1 MAKQNR
7 PTGMLGFTFVW
18 LGQIVSVLASGMT
31 TFAFT
36 IYMYQQTHSAT
47 AMGFVQVAYI
57 TPFLIMSPIAGV
69 MVDRYDRKL
78 MMMVSD
84 IAGGLA
90 SLIMLMLYA
99 TGHLQF
105 WHLYIA
111 SAVKGIGTTFQWPAY
126 SAAISMMIPKEQY
139 GRANGMMSLVE
150 AGPGVV
156 SPLLAGALLPFIGIS
171 GILIADTLTFAV
183 AIISLLL
190 VHIPNPVRRAKDND
204 SKESFWQQAIFGFK
218 YIFARPSLLGLQL
231 VFFFSNLFAGIGI
244 AVLAPMI
251 LARTG
256 QNSVALGSVE
266 SAGAVGAVIGG
277 IAMSAWGGFQRRVHG
292 VLLGLAFA
300 SFFEGILLGL
310 GRTTTMWIPM
320 MFLTGLVVPLVNGSN
335 QAIWQAKVAPDL
347 QGRVFSSRRLIAW
360 LTNPISPIIGGTTAD
375 YLLEPMMKNQS
386 NGFARLLE
394 PVFGSGPGSG
404 MALLLVLCGFIGT
417 FSALGGYFFHMVRDA
432 EDILPDHDATPVAAP
447 EDQSKPDLIPNN

>member
-1 MAKQNR
+1 MSNQNR

-18 LGQIVSVLASGMT
+18 LGQIISVLASGMT

-47 AMGFVQVAYI
+47 AMGLVQVAYI

-90 SLIMLMLYA
+90 SLIMLILLV

-105 WHLYIA
+105 WHLYVA
-111 SAVKGIGTTFQWPAY
+111 SVVKGIGTTFQWPAY
-126 SAAISMMIPKEQY
+126 SAAISIMIPKQQY

-156 SPLLAGALLPFIGIS
+156 SPLLAGSLLPFIGIS
-171 GILIADTLTFAV
+171 GILLADTLTFAV
-183 AIISLLL
+183 AILSLLL
-190 VHIPNPVRRAKDND
+190 VYIQNPTLRTED
-204 SKESFWQQAIFGFK
+204 SESRESFWQQAIFGFK

-244 AVLAPMI
+244 VVLAPMV

-266 SAGAVGAVIGG
+266 SAAAVGMVIGG
-277 IAMSAWGGFQRRVHG
+277 IAMSAWGGFKRRVHG
-292 VLLGLAFA
+292 VLLGMIFTAIFTNL
-300 SFFEGILLGL
+300 LLGL
-310 GRTTTMWIPM
+310 GSTTAIWIPA
-320 MFLTGLVVPLVNGSN
+320 MFLGGLFIPFINGSN
-335 QAIWQAKVAPDL
+335 QAIWQAKVPPDL

-375 YLLEPMMKNQS
+375 YLLEPMMKSQS
-386 NGFARLLE
+386 NGFARLME
-394 PVFGSGPGSG
+394 PAFGSGPGSG
-404 MALLLVLCGFIGT
+404 MAVLIFLCGFGGILAGL
-417 FSALGGYFFHMVRDA
+417 SGYFVRWVRDA
-432 EDILPDHDATPVAAP
+432 EDILPDHDATPVTNP
-447 EDQSKPDLIPNN
+447 DDQTKPDLIPNN

>member
-1 MAKQNR
+1 MSNQNR

-18 LGQIVSVLASGMT
+18 LGQIISVLASGMT

-47 AMGFVQVAYI
+47 AMGLVQVAYI

-90 SLIMLMLYA
+90 SLIMLILLV

-105 WHLYIA
+105 WHLYVA
-111 SAVKGIGTTFQWPAY
+111 SVVKGIGTTFQWPAY
-126 SAAISMMIPKEQY
+126 SAAISIMIPKQQY

-156 SPLLAGALLPFIGIS
+156 SPLLAGSLLPFIGIS
-171 GILIADTLTFAV
+171 GILLADTLTFAV
-183 AIISLLL
+183 AILSLLL
-190 VHIPNPVRRAKDND
+190 VYIPNPTRRTED
-204 SKESFWQQAIFGFK
+204 SESRESFWQQAIFGFK

-244 AVLAPMI
+244 VVLAPMV

-266 SAGAVGAVIGG
+266 SAAAVGMVIGG
-277 IAMSAWGGFQRRVHG
+277 IAMSAWGGFKRRVHG
-292 VLLGLAFA
+292 VLLGMIFTAIFTNL
-300 SFFEGILLGL
+300 LLGL
-310 GRTTTMWIPM
+310 GSTTAIWIPA
-320 MFLTGLVVPLVNGSN
+320 MFLGGLFIPFINGSN
-335 QAIWQAKVAPDL
+335 QAIWQAKVPPDL

-375 YLLEPMMKNQS
+375 YLLEPMMKSQS
-386 NGFARLLE
+386 NGFARLME
-394 PVFGSGPGSG
+394 PAFGSGPGSG
-404 MALLLVLCGFIGT
+404 MAVLIFLCGFGGILAGL
-417 FSALGGYFFHMVRDA
+417 SGYFVRWVRDA
-432 EDILPDHDATPVAAP
+432 EDILPDHDATPVTNP
-447 EDQSKPDLIPNN
+447 DDQTKPDLIPNN

>member
-1 MAKQNR
+1 MKTTDKR
-7 PTGMLGFTFVW
+7 PSGMFAFTLVW

-69 MVDRYDRKL
+69 MVDRYDRKI

-90 SLIMLMLYA
+90 SLIMLILYA

-111 SAVKGIGTTFQWPAY
+111 SVIKGLGTTFQWPAY
-126 SAAISMMIPKEQY
+126 SAAISTMLPKEQY

-150 AGPGVV
+150 AGPGVFA
-156 SPLLAGALLPFIGIS
+156 PLMAGALLPFIGVS
-171 GILIADTLTFAV
+171 GILLIDTITFAIAILTLAVVFIPAPIRTV
-183 AIISLLL
+183 AGQEAEG
-190 VHIPNPVRRAKDND
+190 N
-204 SKESFWQQAIFGFK
+204 FWREALFGFK

-231 VFFFSNLFAGIGI
+231 VFFLGNLFAGIGFT
-244 AVLAPMI
+244 VLAPMV
-251 LARTG
+251 LARTA
-256 QNSVALGSVE
+256 QSTVALGSVE
-266 SAGAVGAVIGG
+266 SAGAIAGVVGGVL
-277 IAMSAWGGFQRRVHG
+277 MSAWGGFKRRVHG
-292 VLLGLAFA
+292 VLLGWIIN
-300 SFFEGILLGL
+300 GIGMAVVGFSGGL
-310 GRTTTMWIPM
+310 PIWI
-320 MFLTGLVVPLVNGSN
+320 TGLAIASIVTALVNGSN

-360 LTNPISPIIGGTTAD
+360 ITNPISPIIGGTLAD
-375 YLLEPMMKNQS
+375 FVLEPA
-386 NGFARLLE
+386 ARAGTGLPAAL
-394 PVFGSGPGSG
+394 VWLVGTGPGAG
-404 MALLLVLCGFIGT
+404 MGLLLVICGTLSMLIGL
-417 FSALGGYFFHMVRDA
+417 AGYFVPTIYNA
-432 EDILPDHDATPVAAP
+432 EVLLPDHDTLLQADPA
-447 EDQSKPDLIPNN
+447 

>member
-1 MAKQNR
+1 
-7 PTGMLGFTFVW
+7 MLGFTFVW
-18 LGQIVSVLASGMT
+18 LGQIISVLASGMT

-47 AMGFVQVAYI
+47 AMGLVQVAYI

-90 SLIMLMLYA
+90 SLIMLILLV

-105 WHLYIA
+105 WHLYVA
-111 SAVKGIGTTFQWPAY
+111 SVVKGIGTTFQWPAY
-126 SAAISMMIPKEQY
+126 SAAISIMIPKQQY

-156 SPLLAGALLPFIGIS
+156 SPLLAGSLLPFIGIS
-171 GILIADTLTFAV
+171 GILLADTLTFAV
-183 AIISLLL
+183 AILSLLL
-190 VHIPNPVRRAKDND
+190 VYIPNPTRRTED
-204 SKESFWQQAIFGFK
+204 SESRESFWQQAIFGFK

-244 AVLAPMI
+244 VVLAPMV

-266 SAGAVGAVIGG
+266 SAAAVGMVIGG
-277 IAMSAWGGFQRRVHG
+277 IAMSAWGGFKRRVHG
-292 VLLGLAFA
+292 VLLGMIFTAIFTNL
-300 SFFEGILLGL
+300 LLGL
-310 GRTTTMWIPM
+310 GSTTAIWIPA
-320 MFLTGLVVPLVNGSN
+320 MFLGGLFIPFINGSN
-335 QAIWQAKVAPDL
+335 QAIWQAKVPPDL

-375 YLLEPMMKNQS
+375 YLLEPMMKSQS
-386 NGFARLLE
+386 NGFARLME
-394 PVFGSGPGSG
+394 PAFGSGPGSG
-404 MALLLVLCGFIGT
+404 MAVLIFLCGFGGILAGL
-417 FSALGGYFFHMVRDA
+417 SGYFVRWVRDA
-432 EDILPDHDATPVAAP
+432 EDILPDHDATPVTNP
-447 EDQSKPDLIPNN
+447 DDQTKPDLIPNN

>member
-1 MAKQNR
+1 MPNQNR

-69 MVDRYDRKL
+69 MVDRYDRKW

-90 SLIMLMLYA
+90 SLIMLVLYV

-111 SAVKGIGTTFQWPAY
+111 SIVKGIGTTFQWPAY
-126 SAAISMMIPKEQY
+126 SAAISVMIPKEQY
-139 GRANGMMSLVE
+139 VRANGMMSLVE

-171 GILIADTLTFAV
+171 GILLTDTLTFAV
-183 AIISLLL
+183 AILALLM
-190 VHIPNPVRRAKDND
+190 VFIPNPQQHAD
-204 SKESFWQQAIFGFK
+204 SNELKESFWKQAIFGFK

-231 VFFFSNLFAGIGI
+231 VFFFSNLFAGIGMV
-244 AVLAPMI
+244 VLAPMV
-251 LARTG
+251 LARTN
-256 QNSVALGSVE
+256 QNSVVLGSVE
-266 SAGAVGAVIGG
+266 SAAAVGMVLGG
-277 IAMSAWGGFQRRVHG
+277 IAMSAWGGFKRRVHG
-292 VLLGLAFA
+292 VLLGMILTAF
-300 SFFEGILLGL
+300 FTNILLGL
-310 GRTTTMWIPM
+310 GSTTAIWIPV
-320 MFLTGLVVPLVNGSN
+320 MFLGGLFIPLINGSN
-335 QAIWQAKVAPDL
+335 QAIWQAKVPPDL

-360 LTNPISPIIGGTTAD
+360 LTNPVSPIIGGTTAD
-375 YLLEPMMKNQS
+375 YLLEPMMKSQS
-386 NGFARLLE
+386 NGFARLME

-404 MALLLVLCGFIGT
+404 MALLIF
-417 FSALGGYFFHMVRDA
+417 LGGFGGILVGLWGYFVRWVRDA
-432 EDILPDHDATPVAAP
+432 EDILPDHDATPVTEP
-447 EDQSKPDLIPNN
+447 EDQSKPDLIPSN

>member
-1 MAKQNR
+1 MPNQNR

-47 AMGFVQVAYI
+47 AMGLVQVAYI

-90 SLIMLMLYA
+90 SLIMLILYA

-111 SAVKGIGTTFQWPAY
+111 SVVKGIGTTFQWPAY
-126 SAAISMMIPKEQY
+126 SAAISVMIPKEQY
-139 GRANGMMSLVE
+139 VRANGMMSLVE

-171 GILIADTLTFAV
+171 GILLTDTLTFAV
-183 AIISLLL
+183 AILSLLM
-190 VHIPNPVRRAKDND
+190 VFIPNPSQHADETQAKD
-204 SKESFWQQAIFGFK
+204 SFWKQAIFGFK

-231 VFFFSNLFAGIGI
+231 VFFFSNLFAGIGMV
-244 AVLAPMI
+244 VLAPMV

-266 SAGAVGAVIGG
+266 SAAAVGMVIGG
-277 IAMSAWGGFQRRVHG
+277 IAMSAWGGFKRRVHG
-292 VLLGLAFA
+292 VLLGMILTAIFTNV
-300 SFFEGILLGL
+300 LLGL
-310 GRTTTMWIPM
+310 GSTTAIWIPV
-320 MFLTGLVVPLVNGSN
+320 MFLGGLFIPLINGSN
-335 QAIWQAKVAPDL
+335 QAIWQAKVPPDL

-375 YLLEPMMKNQS
+375 YLLEPMMKSQS
-386 NGFARLLE
+386 NGFARLME
-394 PVFGSGPGSG
+394 PAFGSGSGSG
-404 MALLLVLCGFIGT
+404 MALLIFLCGFGGILVGLT
-417 FSALGGYFFHMVRDA
+417 GYFFRWIRDA
-432 EDILPDHDATPVAAP
+432 EDILPDHDAPAVTVI
-447 EDQSKPDLIPNN
+447 EDESKPDLIPNN

>member
-1 MAKQNR
+1 MSNQNR

-18 LGQIVSVLASGMT
+18 LGQIISVLASGMT

-47 AMGFVQVAYI
+47 AMGLVQVAYI

-90 SLIMLMLYA
+90 SLIMLILLV

-105 WHLYIA
+105 WHLYVA
-111 SAVKGIGTTFQWPAY
+111 SVVKGIGTTFQWPAY
-126 SAAISMMIPKEQY
+126 SAAISIMIPKQQY
-139 GRANGMMSLVE
+139 GRVNGMMSLVE

-156 SPLLAGALLPFIGIS
+156 SPLLAGSLLPFIGIS
-171 GILIADTLTFAV
+171 GILLADTLTFAV
-183 AIISLLL
+183 AILSLLL
-190 VHIPNPVRRAKDND
+190 VYIPNPTRRTED
-204 SKESFWQQAIFGFK
+204 SESRESFWQQAIFGFK

-244 AVLAPMI
+244 VVLAPMV

-266 SAGAVGAVIGG
+266 SAAAVGMVIGG
-277 IAMSAWGGFQRRVHG
+277 IAMSAWGGFKRRVHG
-292 VLLGLAFA
+292 VLLGMIFTAIFTNL
-300 SFFEGILLGL
+300 LLGL
-310 GRTTTMWIPM
+310 GSTTAIWIPA
-320 MFLTGLVVPLVNGSN
+320 MFLGGLFIPFINGSN
-335 QAIWQAKVAPDL
+335 QAIWQAKVPPDL

-375 YLLEPMMKNQS
+375 YLLEPMMKSQS
-386 NGFARLLE
+386 NGFARLME
-394 PVFGSGPGSG
+394 PAFGSGPGSG
-404 MALLLVLCGFIGT
+404 MAVLIFLCGFGGILAGL
-417 FSALGGYFFHMVRDA
+417 SGYFVRWVRDA
-432 EDILPDHDATPVAAP
+432 EDILPDHDATPVTNP
-447 EDQSKPDLIPNN
+447 DDQTKPDLIPNN